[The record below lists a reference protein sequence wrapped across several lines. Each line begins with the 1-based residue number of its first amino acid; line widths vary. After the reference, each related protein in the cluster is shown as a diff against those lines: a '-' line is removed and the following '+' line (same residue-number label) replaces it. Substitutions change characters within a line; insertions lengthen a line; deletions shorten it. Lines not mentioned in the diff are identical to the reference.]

1 MPARRSKKVVE
12 QKVNWGQLISDV
24 AKQQGVSEESVKMI
38 IENAIKEAYNKARSV
53 KYDNCIVVF
62 GDDNTLKVFSK
73 KTVVD
78 GVYDPVIEISV
89 EDAKALD
96 PNASVGDEI
105 DVEIDPKSFSIGAVT
120 LGKQTAHRQLGK
132 NSQETLKAEY
142 EKKKGELVAGTYLRE
157 SKGNIIVDLPFSGKV
172 EGFLPVKN
180 QIPREIYEVG
190 DRIRAVVTDV
200 KVSPSGV
207 QLILSR
213 AAPEFVKQILFEQ
226 VPEIADGTI
235 SIYNI
240 VREAGYR
247 TKVAV
252 YSKRSDIDAVGAC
265 VGLKGIRIQNVIHE
279 LDGEK
284 IDILKYDEDPREFI
298 KNALSPAEV
307 SKVIILDSEKREALA
322 VVSMDKLSM
331 AIGQKGQNAR
341 LANKL
346 CDWLIDVKTEEQAA
360 ELDLSE
366 IESRRVAEDLFAD
379 NSESEPE
386 EITVVGQLDGIDPR
400 VAQLLKEANLDEIQ
414 EFVDAYNDGRALHV
428 KGLNADD
435 IEKVYAIVN
444 EQVEFEEVEEEE
456 PVETQEET
464 EEEYFCP
471 ECGEKITLD
480 MTKCPKCGAEFSFEE
495 E

>member
-1 MPARRSKKVVE
+1 M
-12 QKVNWGQLISDV
+12 Q
-24 AKQQGVSEESVKMI
+24 SV
-38 IENAIKEAYNKARSV
+38 
-53 KYDNCIVVF
+53 
-62 GDDNTLKVFSK
+62 
-73 KTVVD
+73 
-78 GVYDPVIEISV
+78 PVW
-89 EDAKALD
+89 D
-96 PNASVGDEI
+96 
-105 DVEIDPKSFSIGAVT
+105 
-120 LGKQTAHRQLGK
+120 
-132 NSQETLKAEY
+132 
-142 EKKKGELVAGTYLRE
+142 LRE
-157 SKGNIIVDLPFSGKV
+157 SV
-172 EGFLPVKN
+172 
-180 QIPREIYEVG
+180 
-190 DRIRAVVTDV
+190 
-200 KVSPSGV
+200 
-207 QLILSR
+207 
-213 AAPEFVKQILFEQ
+213 
-226 VPEIADGTI
+226 
-235 SIYNI
+235 
-240 VREAGYR
+240 
-247 TKVAV
+247 
-252 YSKRSDIDAVGAC
+252 
-265 VGLKGIRIQNVIHE
+265 HE

-444 EQVEFEEVEEEE
+444 EQVEFEEVEEE

-480 MTKCPKCGAEFSFEE
+480 MTKCPKFGAEFSFEE